1 IRKNA
6 RLSNPTT
13 GRITASLWFKTAST
27 RSTQSGISRRRQKV
41 FFNPLDDRL
50 LRLGFTA
57 LRDPFGIGL
66 ECIPFGFTLS
76 QAFPFQQIG
85 QRMVARAGNRGPEP
99 DLLDPVFLKKPSV
112 MLANRSFNAGR
123 RPGAQ

>member
-1 IRKNA
+1 
-6 RLSNPTT
+6 
-13 GRITASLWFKTAST
+13 
-27 RSTQSGISRRRQKV
+27 V
-41 FFNPLDDRL
+41 VFNPLDDRL